1 MGGISFERSASRRA
15 GSKLSFLSFP
25 VSDGGRDWTC
35 AGILTVPE
43 ASSSP
48 APAVIVVHGSNG
60 VDSRGE
66 SATEALNAA
75 GIATFEIDLWA
86 AHGVM
91 GPETRPK
98 SPFETV
104 PDVFAALAVLA
115 ARPDIDAARIGLSGF
130 SWGGLMTML
139 AATRAIHDKYAAAG
153 ARFAAFAP
161 FYPVA
166 WIYNVVPGFD
176 FRDLTGP
183 VLIQLGAADTYDDPD
198 TGERL
203 LATLDEADRAK
214 VTLHIHPGATHAWDR
229 REPDITV
236 HDPFSH
242 KGQGG
247 PTLFAYDA
255 ATARRSAGLLTD
267 FFAAAFGIA
276 RPAPPKS
283 FVKPFADARR
293 VGDVLFL
300 SGDIGFDPATGKLA
314 PGGIGPETRQAFEN
328 ISATL
333 ARHGLA
339 LADIVKCT
347 VMLADMNEWAAFNEV
362 YLTYF
367 DKDSLPARSAFG
379 ATALAF
385 GARMEIEC
393 IARYPAGAETP

>member
-1 MGGISFERSASRRA
+1 MAGISFERSASRRA
-15 GSKLSFLSFP
+15 DGKVAFLSFP
-25 VSDGGRDWTC
+25 VSDGDRAWTC
-35 AGILTVPE
+35 AGVLTIPN
-43 ASSSP
+43 AATTP
-48 APAVIVVHGSNG
+48 APAVVVVHGSNG
-60 VDSRGE
+60 IDSRGE
-66 SATEALNAA
+66 SATAALNAA

-86 AHGVM
+86 AHGVA

-115 ARPDIDAARIGLSGF
+115 ARSDIDSARIGLSGF

-139 AATRAIHDKYAAAG
+139 AATRSIQDKYAG
-153 ARFAAFAP
+153 DGPRFVAFAP

-176 FRDLTGP
+176 FRELAGP

-198 TGERL
+198 TGENL
-203 LATLDEADRAK
+203 LGTLTEADRAQ
-214 VTLHIHPGATHAWDR
+214 VTLHVHPGATHAWDR

-242 KGQGG
+242 KGKGG

-255 ATARRSAGLLTD
+255 ATTRRSTGLLTD
-267 FFAAAFGIA
+267 FFAAAFGIE
-276 RPAPPKS
+276 RPSAPKG

-293 VGDVLFL
+293 AGDILFL
-300 SGDIGFDPATGKLA
+300 SGDIGLDPATGTLA

-328 ISATL
+328 IRTTL
-333 ARHGLA
+333 ARYELTF
-339 LADIVKCT
+339 ADIVKCT
-347 VMLADMNEWAAFNEV
+347 VMLADMAEWGAFNEV

-367 DKDSLPARSAFG
+367 GKDALPARSAFG
-379 ATALAF
+379 ASGLAL
-385 GARMEIEC
+385 GARMEMEC
-393 IARYPAGAETP
+393 IARYPSAR

>member
-1 MGGISFERSASRRA
+1 MGGVAYERSAARRA
-15 GSKLSFLSFP
+15 DRKVSLVAFP
-25 VSDGGRDWTC
+25 VSDGTRGWNC
-35 AGILTVPE
+35 AGLLSIPN
-43 ASSSP
+43 AAPQP

-60 VDSRGE
+60 IDSRGE
-66 SATEALNAA
+66 SASEALNAA

-86 AHGVM
+86 AHGVA
-91 GPETRPK
+91 GPESRPK

-104 PDVFAALAVLA
+104 PDVFAALAALA
-115 ARPDIDAARIGLSGF
+115 ARPEVDAGRIGVAGF

-139 AATRAIHDKYAAAG
+139 AATRAVQEKAAVSA

-183 VLIQLGAADTYDDPD
+183 VLLQLGAADTYDDPES
-198 TGERL
+198 GAAL
-203 LATLDEADRAK
+203 LATLSEADRAR
-214 VTLHIHPGATHAWDR
+214 VTLHVHLGATHAWDR

-255 ATARRSAGLLTD
+255 ATARRSTELLTG
-267 FFAAAFGIA
+267 FFAEAFGLA
-276 RPAPPKS
+276 PAAAPKG

-300 SGDIGFDPATGKLA
+300 SGDIGLDPATGRLA
-314 PGGIGPETRQAFEN
+314 PGGIGAETRQAFEN
-328 ISATL
+328 IRATL
-333 ARHGLA
+333 ARHGLT

-347 VMLADMNEWAAFNEV
+347 VMLADMSEWAAFNEV

-367 DKDSLPARSAFG
+367 EKDALPARSAFG
-379 ATALAF
+379 ATALAL

-393 IARYPAGAETP
+393 IARYPAGG

>member
-1 MGGISFERSASRRA
+1 MGDVSYERTASRRA
-15 GSKLSFLSFP
+15 DRKIAFLSFP
-25 VSDGGRDWTC
+25 VSDGDRTWTC
-35 AGILTVPE
+35 AGILSIP
-43 ASSSP
+43 AAAPLP

-60 VDSRGE
+60 IDSRGE
-66 SATEALNAA
+66 GATDALNAA
-75 GIATFEIDLWA
+75 GVATFEIDLWA
-86 AHGVM
+86 AHGVA

-115 ARPDIDAARIGLSGF
+115 ARPEIDEARIGLSGF

-139 AATRAIHDKYAAAG
+139 AATRAIQGKYAAAG

-166 WIYNVVPGFD
+166 WIYNAVPGFD

-198 TGERL
+198 TGDAL
-203 LATLDEADRAK
+203 LATLSAADRAN
-214 VTLHIHPGATHAWDR
+214 VTLHVHPGATHAWDR

-242 KGQGG
+242 KGKGG

-255 ATARRSAGLLTD
+255 ATARRATGLMTD
-267 FFAAAFGIA
+267 FFTAAFGIA
-276 RPAPPKS
+276 APAAPRG

-293 VGDVLFL
+293 VGDILFL
-300 SGDIGFDPATGKLA
+300 SGDIGLDPETGKLA
-314 PGGIGPETRQAFEN
+314 PGGIEPETRQAFRN

-333 ARHGLA
+333 ARHGLT
-339 LADIVKCT
+339 LSDIVKCT
-347 VMLADMNEWAAFNEV
+347 VMLDDMAEWGAFNAV
-362 YLTYF
+362 YLTF
-367 DKDSLPARSAFG
+367 LDKDALPARSAFG
-379 ATALAF
+379 TSGLAL

-393 IARYPAGAETP
+393 IARYPAAG

>member
-1 MGGISFERSASRRA
+1 MGGVAYERSAARRA
-15 GSKLSFLSFP
+15 DRKVSIVSFQ
-25 VSDGGRDWTC
+25 VSDGGRAWTC
-35 AGILTVPE
+35 AGLLSLPQAV
-43 ASSSP
+43 AAP

-86 AHGVM
+86 AHGVA

-104 PDVFAALAVLA
+104 PDVFAALATLA
-115 ARPDIDAARIGLSGF
+115 ARPEIDPGRIGLTGF

-139 AATRAIHDKYAAAG
+139 AATEAIQAKYGVGG

-176 FRDLTGP
+176 FRALTGP
-183 VLIQLGAADTYDDPD
+183 VLLQLGAADTYDDPD
-198 TGERL
+198 TGEHL

-214 VTLHIHPGATHAWDR
+214 VTLHVHPGATHAWDR

-236 HDPFSH
+236 YDPFSH

-255 ATARRSAGLLTD
+255 ATARRSTGLLTD
-267 FFAAAFGIA
+267 FFGMAFGLE
-276 RPAPPKS
+276 APVAPKG

-293 VGDVLFL
+293 VGDLLFL
-300 SGDIGFDPATGKLA
+300 SGDIGLDPATGKLA
-314 PGGIGPETRQAFEN
+314 PGGIGPETRQAFDN
-328 ISATL
+328 IRATL
-333 ARHGLA
+333 GRYGLT

-347 VMLADMNEWAAFNEV
+347 VMLADMDEWAAFNTV

-367 DKDSLPARSAFG
+367 EADALPARSAFG
-379 ATALAF
+379 ATALAL

-393 IARYPAGAETP
+393 IARYPADAG